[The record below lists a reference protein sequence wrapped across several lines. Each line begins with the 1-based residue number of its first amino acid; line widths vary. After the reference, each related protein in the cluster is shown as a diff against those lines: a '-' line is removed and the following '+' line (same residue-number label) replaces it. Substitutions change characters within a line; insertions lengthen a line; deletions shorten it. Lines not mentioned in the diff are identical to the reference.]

1 MAESDGQEKTELPTA
16 EKLRK
21 AREKGQIPR
30 SKELGTAAVLLSG
43 AFGLIMVGDQLA
55 LALFKVFKLNFSIDR
70 AALFDPESMMPAFRD
85 SMLALVWPL
94 LGFFAIVLVAALVGN
109 SLLGGINFSSDAMMP
124 KMSKM
129 SPAKG
134 LKRMFG
140 VQSMVEL
147 LKSIAKVVFIA
158 TLAISVL
165 WGQFDNILRL
175 SNESLP
181 AAMVDATDLV
191 LKMGLVL
198 CLALLP
204 IVAID
209 VPFQIWNHTRQL
221 KMTLQEIKDEYK
233 NSEGKPEVKGRIRRM
248 QQEMANRRMMADVPD
263 ADVVVVNPDHFSV
276 ALRYDK
282 FMPGAAPTVVAKGM
296 DDVAL
301 KIREIA
307 REYEIPVISSPPL
320 TRAIYFSTK
329 VGGEIP
335 DGLFVAVA
343 QVLAYVFQL
352 NNWRKG
358 QGRKPTPL
366 KDDLPIPDEL
376 KVDRPY

>member
-1 MAESDGQEKTELPTA
+1 MAESDGQEKTEQPT
-16 EKLRK
+16 EQRLRQ

-43 AFGLIMVGDQLA
+43 ALGLMMVGDGLGYAMSQ
-55 LALFKVFKLNFSIDR
+55 VFARNFSIDR
-70 AALFDPESMMPAFRD
+70 AALFDPETMLPALRD
-85 SMLALVWPL
+85 SLLGLMWPL
-94 LGFFAIVLVAALVGN
+94 LGLFAIVLVAALVGN
-109 SLLGGINFSSDAMMP
+109 SLLGGVNFSSQAMMP
-124 KMSKM
+124 KLDKM

-140 VQSMVEL
+140 VQAMVEL
-147 LKSIAKVVFIA
+147 LKSVAKVLFIA
-158 TLAISVL
+158 TLSISVL

-175 SNESLP
+175 SNETLP
-181 AAMVDATDLV
+181 MAMVDAIELV
-191 LKMGLVL
+191 LSMGLLL
-198 CLALLP
+198 CMALLP

-233 NSEGKPEVKGRIRRM
+233 NSEGKPEVKGRIRRL
-248 QQEMANRRMMADVPD
+248 QQEMANRRMMGEVPE
-263 ADVVVVNPDHFSV
+263 ADVVVVNPTHFSV

-282 FMPGAAPTVVAKGM
+282 FSPGAAPRVVAKGQ
-296 DDVAL
+296 DEIAL

-307 REYEIPVISSPPL
+307 REYEVPVISSPAL

-329 VGGEIP
+329 LDGEIP
-335 DGLFVAVA
+335 EGLFVAVA

-358 QGRKPTPL
+358 QGNKPIPL
-366 KDDLPIPDEL
+366 KEDLPIPDEF
-376 KVDRPY
+376 KV

>member
-1 MAESDGQEKTELPTA
+1 MAESDGQEKTEQPT
-16 EKLRK
+16 EQRLRQ

-43 AFGLIMVGDQLA
+43 ALGLMMVGDGLGYAMSQ
-55 LALFKVFKLNFSIDR
+55 VFTRNFSIDR
-70 AALFDPESMMPAFRD
+70 AALFDPQTMLPALSD
-85 SMLALVWPL
+85 SLLGLMWPL
-94 LGFFAIVLVAALVGN
+94 LGLFAIVLVAALVGN
-109 SLLGGINFSSDAMMP
+109 SLLGGVNFSSQAMMP
-124 KMSKM
+124 KLDKM

-140 VQSMVEL
+140 VQAMVEL
-147 LKSIAKVVFIA
+147 LKSVAKVLFIA
-158 TLAISVL
+158 TLSISVL

-175 SNESLP
+175 SNETLP
-181 AAMVDATDLV
+181 MAMVDAIELV
-191 LKMGLVL
+191 LRMGLLL
-198 CLALLP
+198 CMALLP

-233 NSEGKPEVKGRIRRM
+233 NSEGKPEVKGRIRRL
-248 QQEMANRRMMADVPD
+248 QQEMANRRMMGEVPE
-263 ADVVVVNPDHFSV
+263 ADVVVVNPTHFSV

-282 FMPGAAPTVVAKGM
+282 FSPGAAPKVVAKGQ
-296 DDVAL
+296 DEIAL

-307 REYEIPVISSPPL
+307 REYEVPVISSPAL

-329 VGGEIP
+329 LDGEIP
-335 DGLFVAVA
+335 EGLFVAVA

-358 QGRKPTPL
+358 QGNKPIPL
-366 KDDLPIPDEL
+366 KEDLPIPDEF
-376 KVDRPY
+376 KV

>member
-1 MAESDGQEKTELPTA
+1 MAESEDGQEKSELPT
-16 EKLRK
+16 EQRLRQ
-21 AREKGQIPR
+21 AREKGQIAR

-43 AFGLIMVGDQLA
+43 ALGLILVGGSLSEA
-55 LALFKVFKLNFSIDR
+55 MSKVFKSSFTVER
-70 AALFDPESMMPAFRD
+70 AALFDPESMMPALG
-85 SMLALVWPL
+85 SAILGVSWPL
-94 LGFFAIVLVAALVGN
+94 MGLFLIVLVAALVGN
-109 SLLGGINFSSDAMMP
+109 SLLGGVNFSSQAMMP
-124 KMSKM
+124 KLNKM
-129 SPAKG
+129 SPIKG

-147 LKSIAKVVFIA
+147 LKSVAKVVFIA
-158 TLAISVL
+158 ALSISIL
-165 WGQFDNILRL
+165 MGQIENILSL
-175 SNESLP
+175 SGETLH
-181 AAMVDATDLV
+181 AAMVEATELV
-191 LKMGLVL
+191 MYMGLLL
-198 CLALLP
+198 CMALLP

-233 NSEGKPEVKGRIRRM
+233 NTEGKPEVKGRIRRM
-248 QQEMANRRMMADVPD
+248 QQEMANRRMMADVPE
-263 ADVVVVNPDHFSV
+263 ADVVVVNPTHFSV
-276 ALRYDK
+276 ALRYDQSA
-282 FMPGAAPTVVAKGM
+282 PGAAPKVVAKGM
-296 DDVAL
+296 DEVAL

-329 VGGEIP
+329 IGGEIP

-358 QGRKPTPL
+358 KGNRPTPL
-366 KDDLPIPDEL
+366 KEDLPIPDEL
-376 KVDRPY
+376 KV

>member
-1 MAESDGQEKTELPTA
+1 MAESDGQEKTEQPT
-16 EKLRK
+16 EQRLRQ

-43 AFGLIMVGDQLA
+43 AFGLIMVGDA
-55 LALFKVFKLNFSIDR
+55 LGQAMSQVFMRSFSIDR
-70 AALFDPESMMPAFRD
+70 AALFDPETMLPALGD
-85 SMLALVWPL
+85 SLLGLMWPL
-94 LGFFAIVLVAALVGN
+94 LGLFAIVLVAALVGN
-109 SLLGGINFSSDAMMP
+109 SLLGGVNFSSQAMMP
-124 KMSKM
+124 KLNKM
-129 SPAKG
+129 SPVKG
-134 LKRMFG
+134 FKRMFG
-140 VQSMVEL
+140 VQAMVEL
-147 LKSIAKVVFIA
+147 LKSVAKVVFIA
-158 TLAISVL
+158 TLSMSIL

-175 SNESLP
+175 SHETLP
-181 AAMVDATDLV
+181 TAMVEAIELV
-191 LKMGLVL
+191 LYMGLLL
-198 CLALLP
+198 CMALLP

-233 NSEGKPEVKGRIRRM
+233 NTEGKPEVKGRIRRL
-248 QQEMANRRMMADVPD
+248 QQEIANRRMMGEVPD
-263 ADVVVVNPDHFSV
+263 ADVVVVNPTHFSV

-282 FMPGAAPTVVAKGM
+282 DTPGAAPKVVAKGL
-296 DDVAL
+296 DEVAL

-307 REYEIPVISSPPL
+307 REYEVPVISSPAL

-329 VGGEIP
+329 LDSEIP

-358 QGRKPTPL
+358 QGNKPIPL
-366 KDDLPIPDEL
+366 KEDLPIPDEY
-376 KVDRPY
+376 KV

>member
-1 MAESDGQEKTELPTA
+1 MAESDGQEKTEQPT
-16 EKLRK
+16 EQRLRQ
-21 AREKGQIPR
+21 AREKGLIPR

-43 AFGLIMVGDQLA
+43 ALGLMMVGDGLGHAMSQ
-55 LALFKVFKLNFSIDR
+55 VFVRNFSIDR
-70 AALFDPESMMPAFRD
+70 AALFDPQTMLPALSD
-85 SMLALVWPL
+85 SLLGLMWPL
-94 LGFFAIVLVAALVGN
+94 LGLFAIVLVAALVGN
-109 SLLGGINFSSDAMMP
+109 SLLGGVNFSSQAMMP
-124 KMSKM
+124 KLDKM

-140 VQSMVEL
+140 VQAMVEL
-147 LKSIAKVVFIA
+147 LKSVAKVVFIA
-158 TLAISVL
+158 TLSISVL

-175 SNESLP
+175 SSETLP
-181 AAMVDATDLV
+181 MAMVDAIELV
-191 LKMGLVL
+191 LSMGLLL
-198 CLALLP
+198 CMALLP

-233 NSEGKPEVKGRIRRM
+233 NSEGKPEVKGRIRRL
-248 QQEMANRRMMADVPD
+248 QQEMANRRMMGEVPE
-263 ADVVVVNPDHFSV
+263 ADVVVVNPTHFSV

-282 FMPGAAPTVVAKGM
+282 FSPGAAPKVVAKGQ
-296 DDVAL
+296 DEIAL

-307 REYEIPVISSPPL
+307 REYEVPVISSPAL

-329 VGGEIP
+329 LDGEIP
-335 DGLFVAVA
+335 EGLFVAVA

-358 QGRKPTPL
+358 QGNKPIPL
-366 KDDLPIPDEL
+366 KEDLPIPDEF
-376 KVDRPY
+376 KV

>member
-1 MAESDGQEKTELPTA
+1 MAESEDGQEKSELPT
-16 EKLRK
+16 EQRLRQ
-21 AREKGQIPR
+21 AREKGQIAR

-43 AFGLIMVGDQLA
+43 AFGLIMVGDA
-55 LALFKVFKLNFSIDR
+55 LGSAMSDVFVRNFTIER
-70 AALFDPESMMPAFRD
+70 ATLFDPESMMPALGS
-85 SMLALVWPL
+85 SMLGLAWPL
-94 LGFFAIVLVAALVGN
+94 LGFFIIVLVAALVGN
-109 SLLGGINFSSDAMMP
+109 SLLGGVNFSSQAMMP
-124 KMSKM
+124 KLNKM

-147 LKSIAKVVFIA
+147 LKSVAKVVFIA
-158 TLAISVL
+158 TLSISIL
-165 WGQFDNILRL
+165 MSQLDNILSL
-175 SNESLP
+175 SNETLRS
-181 AAMVDATDLV
+181 AMVEATELV
-191 LKMGLVL
+191 LYMGLLL
-198 CLALLP
+198 CMALLP

-233 NSEGKPEVKGRIRRM
+233 NTEGKPEVKGRIRRM
-248 QQEMANRRMMADVPD
+248 QQEMANRRMMGDVPE
-263 ADVVVVNPDHFSV
+263 ADVVVVNPSHFSV

-282 FMPGAAPTVVAKGM
+282 FTPGAAPKVVAKGM
-296 DDVAL
+296 DEVAL

-329 VGGEIP
+329 IDGEIP

-352 NNWRKG
+352 NSWRKG
-358 QGRKPTPL
+358 QGTRPVPL
-366 KDDLPIPDEL
+366 KEDLPIPDEF
-376 KVDRPY
+376 KV

>member
-1 MAESDGQEKTELPTA
+1 MAESDGQEKSEQPTEQR
-16 EKLRK
+16 LRQ

-43 AFGLIMVGDQLA
+43 ALGLIMVGDA
-55 LALFKVFKLNFSIDR
+55 LGYAMSQVFVRNFSIDR
-70 AALFDPESMMPAFRD
+70 AALFDPESMLPALRD
-85 SMLALVWPL
+85 SLLGLMWPL
-94 LGFFAIVLVAALVGN
+94 LGLFAIVLVAALVGN
-109 SLLGGINFSSDAMMP
+109 SLLGGVNFSSQAMMP
-124 KMSKM
+124 KLNKM

-140 VQSMVEL
+140 VQAMVEL
-147 LKSIAKVVFIA
+147 LKSVAKVVFIA
-158 TLAISVL
+158 TLSISIL

-175 SNESLP
+175 SNETLP
-181 AAMVDATDLV
+181 TAMVEATELV
-191 LKMGLVL
+191 LNMGLLL
-198 CLALLP
+198 CMALLP

-233 NSEGKPEVKGRIRRM
+233 NTEGKPEVKGRIRRL
-248 QQEMANRRMMADVPD
+248 QQEIANRRMMGEVPE
-263 ADVVVVNPDHFSV
+263 ADVVVVNPSHFSV

-282 FMPGAAPTVVAKGM
+282 DKPGAAPRVVAKGL
-296 DDVAL
+296 DEVAL

-307 REYEIPVISSPPL
+307 REYEVPVISSPGL

-329 VGGEIP
+329 LDSEIP

-358 QGRKPTPL
+358 QGNKPVPL
-366 KDDLPIPDEL
+366 KEDLPIPDEY
-376 KVDRPY
+376 KV

>member
-16 EKLRK
+16 EKLRQ

-43 AFGLIMVGDQLA
+43 AFGLIMVGDALT
-55 LALFKVFKLNFSIDR
+55 LALFKVFKTNFSVDR
-70 AALFDPESMMPAFRD
+70 AALFDPESMLPAFRD
-85 SMLALVWPL
+85 SMVALMWPMFGL
-94 LGFFAIVLVAALVGN
+94 FAIVLVAALVGN

-124 KMSKM
+124 KLSKM

-158 TLAISVL
+158 TLAVSVL

-181 AAMVDATDLV
+181 TAMVDATDLV
-191 LKMGLVL
+191 LNMGLVL

-248 QQEMANRRMMADVPD
+248 QQEMANRRMMADVPE
-263 ADVVVVNPDHFSV
+263 ADVVVVNPTHFSV

-282 FMPGAAPTVVAKGM
+282 FTPGAAPKVVAKGL

-307 REYEIPVISSPPL
+307 REYEIPVISSPAL

-329 VGGEIP
+329 VDGEIP
-335 DGLFVAVA
+335 EGLFVAVA

-358 QGRKPTPL
+358 QGRKPTAL
-366 KDDLPIPDEL
+366 KDDLPIPEEFRA
-376 KVDRPY
+376 DRPL

>member
-1 MAESDGQEKTELPTA
+1 MAESDGQEKTEQPT
-16 EKLRK
+16 EQRLRQ

-43 AFGLIMVGDQLA
+43 ALGLMMVGDGLGYAMSQ
-55 LALFKVFKLNFSIDR
+55 VFARNFSIDR
-70 AALFDPESMMPAFRD
+70 AALFDPETMLPALRD
-85 SMLALVWPL
+85 SLLGLMWPL
-94 LGFFAIVLVAALVGN
+94 LGLFAIVLVAALVGN
-109 SLLGGINFSSDAMMP
+109 SLLGGVNFSSQAMMP
-124 KMSKM
+124 KLNKM

-140 VQSMVEL
+140 VQAMVEL
-147 LKSIAKVVFIA
+147 LKSVAKVLFIA
-158 TLAISVL
+158 TLSISVL

-175 SNESLP
+175 SNETLP
-181 AAMVDATDLV
+181 MAMVDAIELV
-191 LKMGLVL
+191 LSMGLLL
-198 CLALLP
+198 CMALLP

-233 NSEGKPEVKGRIRRM
+233 NSEGKPEVKGRIRRL
-248 QQEMANRRMMADVPD
+248 QQEMANRRMMGEVPE
-263 ADVVVVNPDHFSV
+263 ADVVVVNPTHFSV

-282 FMPGAAPTVVAKGM
+282 FSPGAAPRVVAKGQ
-296 DDVAL
+296 DEIAL

-307 REYEIPVISSPPL
+307 REYEVPVISSPAL

-329 VGGEIP
+329 LDGEIP
-335 DGLFVAVA
+335 EGLFVAVA

-358 QGRKPTPL
+358 QGNKPIPL
-366 KDDLPIPDEL
+366 KEDLPIPDEF
-376 KVDRPY
+376 KV

>member
-1 MAESDGQEKTELPTA
+1 MAESDGQEKTEQPT
-16 EKLRK
+16 EQKLRQ

-30 SKELGTAAVLLSG
+30 SKELGTASVLLSG
-43 AFGLIMVGDQLA
+43 ALGLMMFGSSLGHA
-55 LALFKVFKLNFSIDR
+55 LSGVFKSNFTIDR

-85 SMLALVWPL
+85 SIVALMWPL
-94 LGFFAIVLVAALVGN
+94 AGLFAVVLVAALVGN
-109 SLLGGINFSSDAMMP
+109 SLLGGINFSSEAMMP
-124 KMSKM
+124 KFNKM

-158 TLAISVL
+158 TLAISIL
-165 WGQFDNILRL
+165 IGQFDNILRL
-175 SNESLP
+175 SNETLH
-181 AAMVDATDLV
+181 AAMVDAVFLV
-191 LKMGLVL
+191 LQMGLLL
-198 CLALLP
+198 CMALLP

-233 NSEGKPEVKGRIRRM
+233 NSEGKPEVKGRIRRL
-248 QQEMANRRMMADVPD
+248 QQEMANRRMMGEVPE
-263 ADVVVVNPDHFSV
+263 ADVVVVNPTHFSV

-282 FMPGAAPTVVAKGM
+282 FIPGAAPRVVAKGQ
-296 DDVAL
+296 DEVAL

-307 REYEIPVISSPPL
+307 REYEVPVISSPAL

-329 VGGEIP
+329 LDGDIP
-335 DGLFVAVA
+335 EGLFVAVA

-352 NNWRKG
+352 NTWRKG
-358 QGRKPTPL
+358 QGRKPIPL
-366 KDDLPIPDEL
+366 KDDLPIPDEYQ
-376 KVDRPY
+376 V